1 MSAPFILEHGIYGP
15 RVTVTGPW
23 TPAIAGYMRREGV
36 RELYLNHAR
45 GWSGTT
51 LDFLE
56 TMPELVALSI
66 LDFTIKDVTPIH
78 GLTALRSLEVSTYC
92 NTNMDFHRFPGL
104 ERCVFYWRSGS
115 ESLFECAA
123 LRWLFLHRYDG
134 SASEPF
140 ARLAT
145 LQELSI
151 ANSELR
157 EVESLAALKNLR
169 FLGLYNLKKLTSLR
183 GLEELAQLEAL
194 EVNGCR
200 GIGRIDELAAL
211 VHLRRLQLND
221 AGRIASLSPLR
232 EAADLEEVLFYESTN
247 VVDGDLTPLATL
259 PRLRHVAFQNRQHYS
274 HKRETFPLA
283 ERSSGAAAAKH
294 G

>member
-1 MSAPFILEHGIYGP
+1 MSLPFILEPGVYGP
-15 RVTVTGPW
+15 RITVTGPW
-23 TPAIAGYMRREGV
+23 TPAITEYMRREGV

-51 LDFLE
+51 LDFLD
-56 TMPELVALSI
+56 TVPELVAFSI
-66 LDFTIKDVTPIH
+66 LDFTIKDVTPLH
-78 GLTALRSLEVSTYC
+78 RLTTLRSLEVSTYC
-92 NTNMDFHRFPGL
+92 DTKIDFHQFPAL

-123 LRWLFLHRYDG
+123 LWWLFLHRYSG
-134 SASEPF
+134 SGSEPF
-140 ARLAT
+140 ARLAA

-169 FLGLYNLKKLTSLR
+169 FLGLYNLKKLASLR
-183 GLEELAQLEAL
+183 GLEELGQLEAL
-194 EVNGCR
+194 EVNGCK

-211 VHLRRLQLND
+211 TRLRRLQLND
-221 AGRIASLSPLR
+221 DGPIASLSPMR
-232 EAADLEEVLFYESTN
+232 GAADLEQVLFYESTN
-247 VVDGDLTPLATL
+247 IADGDLTPLAAL
-259 PRLRHVAFQNRQHYS
+259 PRLQHISFQNRRHYS
-274 HKRETFPLA
+274 HKRENFPLA
-283 ERSSGAAAAKH
+283 GLSPSVGVKH